1 VGGEKDGKK
10 YAEDFSRQVQK
21 EAQGGTLPC
30 QLEEGCRKKNL
41 GD

>member
-21 EAQGGTLPC
+21 RLKVDIALSIGRRFAGK
-30 QLEEGCRKKNL
+30 RI
-41 GD
+41 